1 VIDELRH
8 GGIKTTM
15 LTGDAIDAALAV
27 AWTVG
32 FMNETEVA
40 VLETEGAA
48 DGTEDLRWRIVKRK
62 PGKKASFKTAT
73 TIIKPG
79 EASLVAAFSC
89 LHPSIDGV
97 DSILRTG
104 IATAACALATHDMIA
119 LHSLM
124 SCYYLV
130 SLYRDG
136 FRYGKN
142 M

>member
-1 VIDELRH
+1 VEDR
-8 GGIKTTM
+8 
-15 LTGDAIDAALAV
+15 
-27 AWTVG
+27 
-32 FMNETEVA
+32 ETEA
-40 VLETEGAA
+40 RKKGILQDAPRACSNQEY
-48 DGTEDLRWRIVKRK
+48 ED
-62 PGKKASFKTAT
+62 KTAT
-73 TIIKPG
+73 TIKPG